1 MQVKDV
7 MTKDAIT
14 VKRSTTL
21 RQLLEIFAKF
31 HMFPL
36 VPVVENGN
44 DFVGV
49 VSFRNLINV
58 FKPHKHDMLR
68 NIPFLDEHEED
79 IFNSDLTEEIGDLVI
94 VEDIME
100 KKFMTIR
107 EDISLEEAYKLM
119 KLHIK
124 EQFPVVDNKGRL
136 VGIIGIFDIIWQ
148 AFHQKGV
155 V

>member
-1 MQVKDV
+1 
-7 MTKDAIT
+7 
-14 VKRSTTL
+14 
-21 RQLLEIFAKF
+21 
-31 HMFPL
+31 
-36 VPVVENGN
+36 
-44 DFVGV
+44 
-49 VSFRNLINV
+49 
-58 FKPHKHDMLR
+58 MLR